1 MKLLVVEDDEFVA
14 QALSAVLTH
23 HNYAVEVT
31 RDGETGWELV
41 QVFDYDLIILDIT
54 LPKQDGI
61 SLCRKIR
68 SGGWLIPIMLVTG
81 CDSPHEKAI
90 GLDAG
95 ADDYVVKPFCEEELV
110 ARIRA

>member
-1 MKLLVVEDDEFVA
+1 MKILVVEDDEFVA